1 MVNDDER
8 AYLLRVLHIVWG
20 HRNISVY
27 EDSLHKTLREV
38 AHIHMISL
46 ERVRQIK
53 FEVAGRLA
61 FYHEHLTDGGAYG
74 KPPEEVHIALLELS
88 VRSKKWLR
96 NAGIYTLADLLAIPP
111 SQCARIPNLGR
122 KSLNELKQVVAS
134 LGHTWIENGAK

>member
-27 EDSLHKTLREV
+27 EDSLHKTLR
-38 AHIHMISL
+38 
-46 ERVRQIK
+46 
-53 FEVAGRLA
+53 EVAGRLA